1 MRNCPRRKSNGS
13 AEGFGQLKAA
23 SRAAKS
29 RSDKPAS
36 KTTGN
41 SLTDATRAH
50 EGGEEKWPPGQIFPV
65 CPGEARSGRN
75 QGAKHPAAPLACA
88 SGETGPTWIRDVA
101 VEKGTK
107 DRNETSRNCRMQVG
121 PALPGAHAGE
131 FSRQARPGRRGGKRV
146 EARAASRNPES
157 LTGRSPVRFGRPAG
171 RP

>member
-1 MRNCPRRKSNGS
+1 M
-13 AEGFGQLKAA
+13 
-23 SRAAKS
+23 
-29 RSDKPAS
+29 
-36 KTTGN
+36 N
-41 SLTDATRAH
+41 SLTDASRAH

-146 EARAASRNPES
+146 ADRAAIQNPEG
-157 LTGRSPVRFGRPAG
+157 LPGRSPGRFGRPGGAATEPRRGDGILLLGSMFLALGGCIAG
-171 RP
+171 PIVGPIAAAIGEP